1 MDYSIWV
8 TSTCNM
14 KCKYC
19 YVEEMKDKQ
28 NFPIASVYRLMDFIC
43 NTYNNQ
49 RIKIN
54 FFGGEPLLNLKLIKL
69 IVSEIEKHEEFEVS
83 YYMTTNGLLL
93 DDETISY
100 LKKKDFRLSL
110 SWDGTKRAN
119 DLNRIDQNG
128 NGTYER
134 IEKAYRLL
142 IDNDLPDVRVRG
154 TFNSDTIEF
163 LMESIE
169 NFCSIDPNI
178 DVIMIPDYYDLG
190 WTEEKLQKLSKI
202 VKLVRCNTKFSHS
215 TSKCFSVNTAKG
227 NIWW

>member
-100 LKKKDFRLSL
+100 LKK
-110 SWDGTKRAN
+110 
-119 DLNRIDQNG
+119 RILD
-128 NGTYER
+128 
-134 IEKAYRLL
+134 
-142 IDNDLPDVRVRG
+142 
-154 TFNSDTIEF
+154 
-163 LMESIE
+163 
-169 NFCSIDPNI
+169 C
-178 DVIMIPDYYDLG
+178 
-190 WTEEKLQKLSKI
+190 
-202 VKLVRCNTKFSHS
+202 H
-215 TSKCFSVNTAKG
+215 
-227 NIWW
+227 

>member
-1 MDYSIWV
+1 M
-8 TSTCNM
+8 
-14 KCKYC
+14 
-19 YVEEMKDKQ
+19 
-28 NFPIASVYRLMDFIC
+28 
-43 NTYNNQ
+43 
-49 RIKIN
+49 
-54 FFGGEPLLNLKLIKL
+54 
-69 IVSEIEKHEEFEVS
+69 
-83 YYMTTNGLLL
+83 
-93 DDETISY
+93 
-100 LKKKDFRLSL
+100 SL

-202 VKLVRCNTKFSHS
+202 VKLVRCNTKFSHIMIIGDAEFRRGRCS
-215 TSKCFSVNTAKG
+215 GGESSFHIYVDGKIYPCSFVVGKQEFEIGDLKFGLRKKKIEELSSNYDVKLDTCDSCDYQKYCISNKCRYLNWTLTGDFNCASSLVCQFE
-227 NIWW
+227 NIKIQ